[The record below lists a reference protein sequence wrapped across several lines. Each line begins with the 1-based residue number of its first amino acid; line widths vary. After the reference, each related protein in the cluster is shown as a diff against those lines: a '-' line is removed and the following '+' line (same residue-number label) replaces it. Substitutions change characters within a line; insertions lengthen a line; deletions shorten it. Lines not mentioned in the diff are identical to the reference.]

1 MKIKKDDKVVVLSG
15 KDKGK
20 QGKVLIADPKGAK
33 VVVEGVNVATKHQK
47 PRKQGE
53 EGGIIKVETPI
64 YVSKVQLVCPDP
76 HLCLQGSA
84 RLPQVRQ
91 GHPCRLQSR
100 KRQEN
105 PRLQE
110 VRRRSL
116 SERRTEL

>member
-53 EGGIIKVETPI
+53 
-64 YVSKVQLVCPDP
+64 
-76 HLCLQGSA
+76 
-84 RLPQVRQ
+84 
-91 GHPCRLQSR
+91 
-100 KRQEN
+100 
-105 PRLQE
+105 
-110 VRRRSL
+110 
-116 SERRTEL
+116 